1 MSNAQLACTY
11 AALILSENGSCNA
24 DAICKVTKAAGVEVS
39 HGMATAFANAFAAI
53 NVNEVLSSISF
64 GGAAAGAAAPA
75 AAAAGGAAP
84 AAAAAAKK
92 EEKVEEEA
100 DDDMGFGLFD

>member
-24 DAICKVTKAAGVEVS
+24 DAICNVTKAAGVPVS
-39 HGMATAFANAFAAI
+39 HGMATAFANAFVGI
-53 NVNEVLSSISF
+53 NVEQVLNSISF
-64 GGAAAGAAAPA
+64 GGAASGAAAPA
-75 AAAAGGAAP
+75 AAAAGGAAAP
-84 AAAAAAKK
+84 AAAAKK